1 MCYAI
6 VINLDHANH
15 TDEVCL
21 EIWESIKDG
30 MIKAGFHLMGRNFSI
45 NLPESE
51 AAKRSRMIRID
62 PMTIQ
67 NMGTWNFTKNT
78 YTHILRNFTGMICYV
93 LPILWYHLQKLSKL
107 RKN

>member
-51 AAKRSRMIRID
+51 AAKLARE
-62 PMTIQ
+62 TIEGLEEHLEFHQ
-67 NMGTWNFTKNT
+67 K
-78 YTHILRNFTGMICYV
+78 HIYSYIKEFYGYDMLCTTNLMVPPTEAIEV
-93 LPILWYHLQKLSKL
+93 EEELEPTE
-107 RKN
+107 